1 MDVYL
6 DPGGSAPAASPAQ
19 PPAGTARAPDAPAN
33 GRTADGTRADGDG
46 ARQPA
51 DRAALARTVTQLQDH
66 VQAVHR
72 ELRFRVDETTGQ
84 VVVRV
89 VEADSG
95 RLIRQIPDQNVLD
108 LAAFLDSISG
118 LLLRERA

>member
-1 MDVYL
+1 MDVHL
-6 DPGGSAPAASPAQ
+6 DPGSHLTAPSPTAPTGGSPAPPSDPASRDSGAEPAADRPD
-19 PPAGTARAPDAPAN
+19 PP
-33 GRTADGTRADGDG
+33 
-46 ARQPA
+46 

-72 ELRFRVDETTGQ
+72 ELRFRVDEATGQ
-84 VVVRV
+84 TVVRV
-89 VEADSG
+89 VDADTG